1 MSGGSESA
9 VREIL
14 GSAGRQIL
22 RLEGP
27 GYIGLM
33 RWVRLKPAP
42 REALLAFG
50 LSVAVELEFALSERW
65 MLGRAVAALLM
76 TVPLA
81 FRLRFPLRVLA
92 IVVAG
97 VVAVAGLRGGGPSG
111 PVFPAIA
118 VALALAAVGSR
129 TRGMRLALAAIGTL
143 SGLFAASLLVGADPG
158 GAFAVALLVTAGG
171 LVIGGA
177 LGVLRFESEVFDER
191 AAVLERERDERARVA
206 VAEERTRIAR
216 ELHDV
221 IGHSISVMGVQAG
234 AVRSV
239 LRDDQQRER
248 DALRAVERT
257 GRQAV
262 GEMRR
267 LIGLLR
273 PDDNGVGD
281 PTPSLRRVEQLVSEI
296 RDAGLVIG
304 LSVRGDL
311 NVLSPGVDLA
321 GFRIVQEALTNALK
335 HAPGA
340 HVEAR
345 LCCTQH
351 ELDIEVVD
359 NGGGPPRTTSGEV
372 GHGMVGMRERT
383 ALYGGELMTGP
394 TPTGGFSVHARI
406 QLEGT

>member
-1 MSGGSESA
+1 
-9 VREIL
+9 
-14 GSAGRQIL
+14 
-22 RLEGP
+22 
-27 GYIGLM
+27 M
-33 RWVRLKPAP
+33 RWVRLAP
-42 REALLAFG
+42 VPRDALLA
-50 LSVAVELEFALSERW
+50 VALTGALQLQLALSERW
-65 MLGRAVAALLM
+65 MPGRAAAALLV

-81 FRLRFPLRVLA
+81 VRLRFPLGVLT

-97 VVAVAGLRGGGPSG
+97 VAAVSGLRDHGPNN

-118 VALALAAVGSR
+118 VVLALAAVGPSA
-129 TRGMRLALAAIGTL
+129 RGLRLVLAAGVSL
-143 SGLFAASLLVGADPG
+143 SGLFGASLLAGADPG
-158 GAFAVALLVTAGG
+158 GAVALALLVTVGG

-177 LGVLRFESEVFDER
+177 LGILRFESEVFDER
-191 AAVLERERDERARVA
+191 AAQLERERDERARIA

-239 LRDDQQRER
+239 LRDDQNRER
-248 DALRAVERT
+248 EALLAVERT

-273 PDDNGVGD
+273 PDDNGVAD
-281 PTPSLRRVEQLVSEI
+281 STPSLRRVEQLVTEM
-296 RDAGLVIG
+296 RDAGLAVG
-304 LSVRGDL
+304 LSVQGDL
-311 NVLSPGVDLA
+311 SVLSPGVDLA
-321 GFRIVQEALTNALK
+321 GYRIIQEALTNALK
-335 HAPGA
+335 HAPDA
-340 HVEAR
+340 SVEAR

-359 NGGGPPRTTSGEV
+359 NGAGPSRTTSGEV
-372 GHGMVGMRERT
+372 GHGLLGMRERT
-383 ALYGGELMTGP
+383 ALYGGELKAGH

-406 QLEGT
+406 PLEGV